1 MAKSIK
7 HYLFV
12 SRLDTLFLVSTAKML
27 TTTATAQ
34 MGYSNTTPHCATLS
48 LDKVLITFDNCKPN
62 LGTAALIDPTVYKRE
77 ASCCF
82 EINLFVEEPKQTDSI
97 FIHNIN

>member
-48 LDKVLITFDNCKPN
+48 LDKVFKNKSLETFHHNLIYPRKIKKIKLEIFN
-62 LGTAALIDPTVYKRE
+62 L
-77 ASCCF
+77 
-82 EINLFVEEPKQTDSI
+82 DSGRK
-97 FIHNIN
+97 IHDKL